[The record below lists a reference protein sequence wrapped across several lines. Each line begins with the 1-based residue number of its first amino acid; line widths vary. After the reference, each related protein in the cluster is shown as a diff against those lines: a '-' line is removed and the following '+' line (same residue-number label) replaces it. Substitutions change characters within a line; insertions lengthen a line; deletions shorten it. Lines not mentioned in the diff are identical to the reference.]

1 MYKAFTSLWFKPSS
15 KKGQLSSDL
24 SIDEDSWVFVTESAP
39 PTIKHNHLMTNSWIE
54 PIPSQ
59 KTDESTANVHHFNPI
74 ENLLRECPKLNY
86 SILEQPPIEH
96 ASMSVYEQIASK
108 TRTRRPR
115 KFVYDDEQVE
125 EGDED
130 EEDDDDHDG
139 RISVNRH
146 HPNLTSVHHRN
157 MNISSN
163 SFTTT
168 LESSTLSLA
177 AHHRHLQRLHQRRKR
192 TNKSASK
199 LAVPNTVDEQPKQ
212 EFNENVELKPLNYTN
227 TAKIFLQPP
236 SHTNN

>member
-1 MYKAFTSLWFKPSS
+1 MYKAITSLWFKPSS
-15 KKGQLSSDL
+15 KKGQLPSDL
-24 SIDEDSWVFVTESAP
+24 SIDEDSWVFVAESVVP
-39 PTIKHNHLMTNSWIE
+39 PRTTHNHLMTNSWIE

-59 KTDESTANVHHFNPI
+59 KTDESTTN
-74 ENLLRECPKLNY
+74 
-86 SILEQPPIEH
+86 SPIEH

-139 RISVNRH
+139 RISVNHH
-146 HPNLTSVHHRN
+146 HPNLTSIHHRN

-192 TNKSASK
+192 TNKSTSK

-212 EFNENVELKPLNYTN
+212 EFNENIELKPLNYTN
-227 TAKIFLQPP
+227 TAKIFLQPS
-236 SHTNN
+236 SHSNN